1 MAEISADIH
10 GLSHHA
16 GGGQEYR
23 QDNPGAGLRYERMK
37 DGRLLSALV
46 GAYRNSY
53 DRRSVY
59 ALAGLGWQL
68 SDDFSAGVMAGAV
81 SGYVGDPTPA
91 VLSYLRAG
99 VLTFSVAPP
108 HGDGP
113 ATVAVSLTLKL
124 GDVPDVF

>member
-1 MAEISADIH
+1 MGELSIDIH
-10 GLSHHA
+10 GFSHHA

-23 QDNPGAGLRYERMK
+23 QDNPGAGLRYEQMK

-46 GAYRNSY
+46 GSYRNSY
-53 DRRSVY
+53 NRRSVY

-68 SDDFSAGVMAGAV
+68 AEDFSAGVVAGAV

-91 VLSYLRAG
+91 VLFYLRAG
-99 VLTFSVAPP
+99 VLTFNATPP
-108 HGDGP
+108 HEDSP